1 MTAPIASG
9 WSKIAGW
16 DSHPLENASFTRRTP
31 KGDLR
36 GFVGLAT
43 ALFKPNPAETA
54 ANYRDRSIY
63 NPLNVKEATVFL
75 WAEQPDFRLRMV

>member
-1 MTAPIASG
+1 VDADRQS
-9 WSKIAGW
+9 
-16 DSHPLENASFTRRTP
+16 RP

-36 GFVGLAT
+36 GFVGLVT

-63 NPLNVKEATVFL
+63 NPLNVKEATVF
-75 WAEQPDFRLRMV
+75 FMG